1 MPVLYISHL
10 FLQMEVDEGNGHSDL
25 GQADDVGHV
34 LGLVLHQEPDH
45 ISSLKKVET

>member
-1 MPVLYISHL
+1 
-10 FLQMEVDEGNGHSDL
+10 MEVDEGNGHTDL